1 VKPTKDGKKKR
12 PVGTKVAKQAKADGE
27 IVKKLF
33 DNSIDSSQSEKKK
46 WKKQEDFYT
55 KMGGAVDMAAQM
67 MAINMQNAQ
76 SQEMTKLLG
85 FCSPTTR
92 KTLAAKLMKEKLRDM
107 NRRGNKN
114 ITNQQRRSITTVAS
128 AVTCDVHSSSSDDES
143 SSSSSSS
150 DIEELELQDKT
161 SRALLAAGVNP
172 TEVADDDDSDDC
184 SNNNN

>member
-1 VKPTKDGKKKR
+1 
-12 PVGTKVAKQAKADGE
+12 
-27 IVKKLF
+27 
-33 DNSIDSSQSEKKK
+33 
-46 WKKQEDFYT
+46 
-55 KMGGAVDMAAQM
+55 MGGAVNMAAQM

-85 FCSPTTR
+85 FCSPTTQ

-107 NRRGNKN
+107 KMARRGNKN
-114 ITNQQRRSITTVAS
+114 ITNQQRSITVAS